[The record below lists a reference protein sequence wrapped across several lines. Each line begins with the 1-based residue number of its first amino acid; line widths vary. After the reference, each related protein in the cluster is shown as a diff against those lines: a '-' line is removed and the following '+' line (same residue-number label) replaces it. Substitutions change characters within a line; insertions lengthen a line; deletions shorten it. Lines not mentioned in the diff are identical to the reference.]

1 MSKNIRQKI
10 TRAIQTTFR
19 SSPQKK
25 LSSSKSKIS
34 SCCSV
39 SKPKDYE
46 FISYQPK
53 QSSTRNNDYI
63 DLSECHSWSS
73 LYSKDSGISSDTNI
87 SSISDHHF
95 QQLQSTKTHA
105 DDSCSLSR
113 LSNLSSI
120 PHDHMNISNFDITGW
135 YSIPQSYECCHCQ
148 CHHHHMSNN
157 SNVSDN
163 EVNNYLYIPE
173 QCRTKRTKNQ
183 MFPYIL

>member
-1 MSKNIRQKI
+1 MYTFVFKI

-73 LYSKDSGISSDTNI
+73 LHSKDSGISSDTNI

-148 CHHHHMSNN
+148 CHHHMSND

-173 QCRTKRTKNQ
+173 QCRKKRTKNQ